1 MIAVQNPSPIE
12 SKICQIFD
20 HIMFTGVEV
29 AFDPSVITVNE
40 GSVGSICAIITNG
53 TIDRS
58 VSITFNV
65 LVNTGTASS
74 PRE

>member
-1 MIAVQNPSPIE
+1 
-12 SKICQIFD
+12 
-20 HIMFTGVEV
+20 MFTGVEV

-58 VSITFNV
+58 VSITFDV
-65 LVNTGTASS
+65 LDNTGTAST